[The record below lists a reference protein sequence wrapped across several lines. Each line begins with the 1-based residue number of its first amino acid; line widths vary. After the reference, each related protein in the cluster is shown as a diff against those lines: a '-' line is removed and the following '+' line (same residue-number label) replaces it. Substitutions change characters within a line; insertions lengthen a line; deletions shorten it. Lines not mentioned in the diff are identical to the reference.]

1 MSSKPSPKP
10 TVPKLELQS
19 VNEADKR
26 RAKAKQQGKG
36 EATSSKEQGRES
48 GKEEG
53 RDDDSALTEFSP
65 TGLSLPAERG
75 LSDTLDQIRD
85 LYQEGLLDIDE
96 VRRSPPQWL

>member
-1 MSSKPSPKP
+1 M
-10 TVPKLELQS
+10 ELQS
-19 VNEADKR
+19 VGEVRQR
-26 RAKAKQQGKG
+26 RTKAKEQGKG
-36 EATSSKEQGRES
+36 EAKEHDRGGAEEQGREY
-48 GKEEG
+48 GREESREDGGEGG

-96 VRRSPPQWL
+96 VR